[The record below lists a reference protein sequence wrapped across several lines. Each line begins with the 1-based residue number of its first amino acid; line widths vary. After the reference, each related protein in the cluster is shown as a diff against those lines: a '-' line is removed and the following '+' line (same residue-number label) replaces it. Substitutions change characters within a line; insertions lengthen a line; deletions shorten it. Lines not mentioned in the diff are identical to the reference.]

1 MKSALGFRHQI
12 FAFSSFTLLWQ
23 TLMFTVL
30 PSFEILRYCKGKKN
44 KIIILTQST
53 TTTGDELGLL
63 LTVTLGGL
71 GKTYNNYQLLITN
84 CISQIRMRFSSTKTS
99 PVNISRLSWSKVLEI
114 SIPWYQIDQTCHC
127 IGMFLLVMAFSFLA
141 AQIVS
146 KQVCLERPLFSTSNS
161 SE

>member
-30 PSFEILRYCKGKKN
+30 PSFEILRYCKGKK
-44 KIIILTQST
+44 KIIIILTQST

-71 GKTYNNYQLLITN
+71 GKIYNNYQ
-84 CISQIRMRFSSTKTS
+84 
-99 PVNISRLSWSKVLEI
+99 
-114 SIPWYQIDQTCHC
+114 
-127 IGMFLLVMAFSFLA
+127 
-141 AQIVS
+141 
-146 KQVCLERPLFSTSNS
+146 
-161 SE
+161 

>member
-71 GKTYNNYQLLITN
+71 GKIYNNYQ
-84 CISQIRMRFSSTKTS
+84 
-99 PVNISRLSWSKVLEI
+99 
-114 SIPWYQIDQTCHC
+114 
-127 IGMFLLVMAFSFLA
+127 
-141 AQIVS
+141 
-146 KQVCLERPLFSTSNS
+146 
-161 SE
+161 

>member
-30 PSFEILRYCKGKKN
+30 PCFEILKYCKEKAKM
-44 KIIILTQST
+44 IILTQST

-71 GKTYNNYQLLITN
+71 GKTYNDYQLLIT
-84 CISQIRMRFSSTKTS
+84 
-99 PVNISRLSWSKVLEI
+99 SWLD
-114 SIPWYQIDQTCHC
+114 YQLYH
-127 IGMFLLVMAFSFLA
+127 
-141 AQIVS
+141 
-146 KQVCLERPLFSTSNS
+146 K

>member
-30 PSFEILRYCKGKKN
+30 PSFEILRYCKGKNKN

-71 GKTYNNYQLLITN
+71 GKIYNNYQ
-84 CISQIRMRFSSTKTS
+84 
-99 PVNISRLSWSKVLEI
+99 
-114 SIPWYQIDQTCHC
+114 
-127 IGMFLLVMAFSFLA
+127 
-141 AQIVS
+141 
-146 KQVCLERPLFSTSNS
+146 
-161 SE
+161 